1 MPRSEAVSDLP
12 HVLLLRDIGKNLK
25 AYLAQ
30 TMTCDGNGTDR
41 GGRTRRLGKP
51 GLDPN
56 QKPKKC
62 TPQSEG
68 GGCFL
73 RLRYPRR
80 MKISYHI
87 INKKKHKK

>member
-68 GGCFL
+68 GGGAFYGCAIL
-73 RLRYPRR
+73 AV
-80 MKISYHI
+80 
-87 INKKKHKK
+87 